1 LKPSSEEVLEGQN
14 RLKEVKKMAHKY
26 LKDAGI
32 AAIALVSSFG
42 VAQAEAP
49 TPPPSASELTALI
62 KPNADGS
69 LPQRGRIILKDSTR
83 AAAAL
88 TLGWNFDV
96 CTASFVSSPNALF
109 FTVFARNADGTVFFE
124 STNLRTDPVQNELV
138 AACQHAGRG
147 YWIHIINTATLF
159 FDTVLIFF
167 PEVKSKAL
175 LAPQVEKGV
184 LHRRGVVIGAGAS
197 RHRGGCSMA

>member
-69 LPQRGRIILKDSTR
+69 LPQRGRIILKG
-83 AAAAL
+83 AKPAAL
-88 TLGWNFDV
+88 TLGWNFEV
-96 CTASFVSSPNALF
+96 CTSSVVASPNSF
-109 FTVFARNADGTVFFE
+109 SFTVFARNADGTAFFE
-124 STNLRTDPVQNELV
+124 STSRVSDPVQNELV
-138 AACQHAGRG
+138 AACQHAGGG
-147 YWIHIINTATLF
+147 YWIHIINPVTLF
-159 FDTVLIFF
+159 FDTVVIFY
-167 PEVKSKAL
+167 P
-175 LAPQVEKGV
+175 
-184 LHRRGVVIGAGAS
+184 
-197 RHRGGCSMA
+197 